1 MAATLTSGEQ
11 AQLMQTVEMFEVI
24 TQSQPEDYQSLEIL
38 REAYAKLGM
47 EAEDIATSKKIG
59 DAYVLMGQY
68 SSAIMEYESIL
79 QRRPADPE
87 IRQALADIEA
97 KASSLTDIEDEED
110 EAASESPAGQGAP
123 SGAKASKAPK
133 FSGDVGRDALFKVFV
148 DGNVL
153 NPTDFE
159 VYWNSV
165 DWDNQES
172 FIECLANRN
181 ILSVEESLKLISD
194 KSRAAFLQLD
204 AYDVNVDLARQC
216 GREIC
221 LRWKVLPIDRL
232 SRVNLVATVNPFNK
246 LAAKELQDVFGFRI
260 VWYLAHPNEISNLLR
275 RIFR

>member
-1 MAATLTSGEQ
+1 MAATLTAGEQ
-11 AQLMQTVEMFEVI
+11 GQLMQTVEMFEVI

-47 EAEDIATSKKIG
+47 EEKDIETSKKIG

-79 QRRPADPE
+79 QRRPADPQ

-97 KASSLTDIEDEED
+97 KASSLTDIDDEPDVD
-110 EAASESPAGQGAP
+110 EGQPSTTPQASGK
-123 SGAKASKAPK
+123 GAKY
-133 FSGDVGRDALFKVFV
+133 SGDIGRDGLFKVFV
-148 DGNVL
+148 DGSVL
-153 NPTDFE
+153 SPTDFE
-159 VYWNSV
+159 IYWSSI
-165 DWDNQES
+165 DWDKQES
-172 FIECLANRN
+172 FVECLANRN
-181 ILSVEESLKLISD
+181 VLSIEESLKLISE
-194 KSRAAFLQLD
+194 KSRTAFLQLEN
-204 AYDVNVDLARQC
+204 YDVNVELAREC

-246 LAAKELQDVFGFRI
+246 QAAKELQEVFGFRI

-275 RIFR
+275 RVFR

>member
-47 EAEDIATSKKIG
+47 EEEDIATSKKIG

-79 QRRPADPE
+79 QRRPADPQ

-97 KASSLTDIEDEED
+97 KASSLTDIDDEED
-110 EAASESPAGQGAP
+110 EAPAHSEAAEGAGG
-123 SGAKASKAPK
+123 KASKAPK

-159 VYWNSV
+159 IYWNSV

-181 ILSVEESLKLISD
+181 ILSVEESLKLMSD
-194 KSRAAFLQLD
+194 KSRAAFLQLE

-216 GREIC
+216 GRDIC

-246 LAAKELQDVFGFRI
+246 QAAKELQDVFGFRI